1 MRTAIDEAAQHDR
14 RAISEFPEAIA
25 GHLPGLKRATRER
38 DMEALLATLGQKRES
53 HVGLFDEKTHLQLLA
68 QGQRRLSFKATMAVV
83 FVQSFG
89 LEPRLQMPLAL
100 VRCPCLT
107 GRGGRGGG
115 RRGGGSVQRR
125 ETEGE
130 RETREREERAG
141 EGEGEGE
148 KERETRSFRG
158 TECFQWLPI
167 LMMIGQQIVPQ
178 TLSSGAQVSGQA
190 KPKP

>member
-1 MRTAIDEAAQHDR
+1 MRTAIDGAAEHDR

-100 VRCPCLT
+100 VRC
-107 GRGGRGGG
+107 
-115 RRGGGSVQRR
+115 SVSQ
-125 ETEGE
+125 
-130 RETREREERAG
+130 A
-141 EGEGEGE
+141 EGEGVGEGGVGDRDSPCPIILRM
-148 KERETRSFRG
+148 REVTKGLGIARTSR
-158 TECFQWLPI
+158 
-167 LMMIGQQIVPQ
+167 
-178 TLSSGAQVSGQA
+178 QA
-190 KPKP
+190 

>member
-1 MRTAIDEAAQHDR
+1 MRTAIDGAAEHDR

-107 GRGGRGGG
+107 SRGGRGGG
-115 RRGGGSVQRR
+115 GRVGGSVQRR

-130 RETREREERAG
+130 RGERERRESGGGG
-141 EGEGEGE
+141 ESGE

-158 TECFQWLPI
+158 TDCFQWLPI
-167 LMMIGQQIVPQ
+167 LMMIGRQIVPQ

-190 KPKP
+190 

>member
-1 MRTAIDEAAQHDR
+1 MRTAIDGAAEHDR

-89 LEPRLQMPLAL
+89 LGGFDAVDKDKKTALHLAAENGHTEVCLAL
-100 VRCPCLT
+100 L
-107 GRGGRGGG
+107 
-115 RRGGGSVQRR
+115 
-125 ETEGE
+125 
-130 RETREREERAG
+130 
-141 EGEGEGE
+141 
-148 KERETRSFRG
+148 KD
-158 TECFQWLPI
+158 
-167 LMMIGQQIVPQ
+167 
-178 TLSSGAQVSGQA
+178 
-190 KPKP
+190 